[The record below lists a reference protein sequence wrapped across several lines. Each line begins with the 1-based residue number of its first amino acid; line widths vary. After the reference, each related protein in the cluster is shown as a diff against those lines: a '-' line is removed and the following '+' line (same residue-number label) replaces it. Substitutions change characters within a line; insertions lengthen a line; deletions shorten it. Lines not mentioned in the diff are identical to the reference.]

1 MTKAAGIKGSAVVAG
16 ATDWSRVRE
25 TVLMMELAVGQIE
38 AAMRDSDSSVKVLT
52 DTFTTMAEDMHHIT
66 EVARDLPEDERLSG
80 ARKALISSTS
90 NLAAMVSQ
98 AIIAFQFYDRLVQRL
113 SHVSHSLESLAQ
125 LVSDEQGVVDPARW
139 AELQAQIRS
148 RYSMPEEIEM
158 FEAVLIHGMSVH
170 QALQNFMERMKHRV
184 DDIELF

>member
-66 EVARDLPEDERLSG
+66 EVARDLPEDERLIG
-80 ARKALISSTS
+80 VRRTLISSTS

-139 AELQAQIRS
+139 AELQTQIRS
-148 RYSMPEEIEM
+148 RYSMPEEVEM
-158 FEAVLIHGMSVH
+158 FEAVLVHGMSVH

>member
-66 EVARDLPEDERLSG
+66 EVARDLPEDERLSC
-80 ARKALISSTS
+80 ARKTLISSTS

-139 AELQAQIRS
+139 ADLQTQIRS
-148 RYSMPEEIEM
+148 RYSMPEEVEM